1 MWLVPNIS
9 IFDLSLNSLHD
20 AFGTW
25 SFKIFYQKFC
35 LSSPECQQFGL
46 FRCGSIPNFSHPY
59 PALSWSY
66 PVLGPCHP
74 LGQICPLSTHFF
86 NLIFLFGQI
95 HTFKNSDSVF
105 FTKIALQ
112 NSSQKWPHVILGI
125 SWNNAMIQFILWG
138 WIIATL

>member
-1 MWLVPNIS
+1 MSLQS
-9 IFDLSLNSLHD
+9 IAWYINSLHD

-74 LGQICPLSTHFF
+74 LGQICPLSTHFEPHF
-86 NLIFLFGQI
+86 SFWSNSYFQKLWLSPFHQNCFAKQFPEMTSCNTWNFL
-95 HTFKNSDSVF
+95 
-105 FTKIALQ
+105 
-112 NSSQKWPHVILGI
+112 
-125 SWNNAMIQFILWG
+125 NNAMIQHIPWG
-138 WIIATL
+138 WIIDTV